1 MGVFTRIKDMTKASI
16 HEVLDKVED
25 PVIMLNQYL
34 RDMEEEIA
42 LAEVTVAKQIA
53 NERKLQE
60 RLTGAVRTSA
70 DREAKASTALRN
82 GQEAVARQALEEKL
96 YYDQKTIE
104 YTEMHVQAK
113 TQADDLMNQLHEMK
127 DEFYQMRN
135 KRNELVSRAQ
145 MAKAQKQMAQISFN
159 NVIEGGHASRG
170 FHRME
175 EKIMQL
181 EVEATFVR
189 KPYTPSGGTINTAD
203 EAKQQLVDEQMRRL
217 KEKLGVSP
225 IIPAIEAA
233 EQTEKTTE

>member
-1 MGVFTRIKDMTKASI
+1 
-16 HEVLDKVED
+16 
-25 PVIMLNQYL
+25 MLNQYI

-60 RLTGAVRTSA
+60 RLNGAVRTSA
-70 DREAKASTALRN
+70 DREAKASAALKN

-96 YYDQKTIE
+96 FYDQKSIE
-104 YTEMHVQAK
+104 YVELHEQAK
-113 TQADDLMNQLHEMK
+113 AQADELMNQLHEMK

-145 MAKAQKQMAQISFN
+145 LAKTQKQMAQISYT
-159 NVIEGGHASRG
+159 NVIDGGNASRG

-181 EVEATFVR
+181 EVEAAFVR
-189 KPYTPSGGTINTAD
+189 KPYVPTGGVMNTKDA
-203 EAKQQLVDEQMRRL
+203 AKQQLVDEQLRLL
-217 KEKLGVSP
+217 KEKLGVSQASTVETTAF
-225 IIPAIEAA
+225 IKENTEENAA
-233 EQTEKTTE
+233 K